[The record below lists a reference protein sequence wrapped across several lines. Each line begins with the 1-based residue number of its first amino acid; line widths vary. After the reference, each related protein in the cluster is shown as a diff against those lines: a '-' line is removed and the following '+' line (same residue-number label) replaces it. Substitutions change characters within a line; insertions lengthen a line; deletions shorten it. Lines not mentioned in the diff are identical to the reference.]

1 MSTERHGP
9 TADRNT
15 QITNLRE
22 LRRRAREIS
31 RDAQRDLA
39 DFQKPDG
46 TFSTLPPPKA
56 GKIHI
61 TTTCTALMALI
72 AGRLLDSVCPS
83 NDKQKNIA
91 TVFKHVVEHEWK
103 SEGLEAD
110 NAFSVAFVLRAAGF
124 LLSEGKMTRVDLLRL
139 KHKGKSIEDIAKKV
153 AKDAVNDF
161 MNAFG
166 VRIDTENQKETT
178 AAASMRSYPPKA
190 AIVYWYV
197 DGVHSLK
204 IDIGKAGWYTL
215 SQWAATEF
223 GQQIA
228 RVSADDDALMDPVS
242 LMMAACLVARLKKIM
257 NEHPSTDDTLAQL
270 FPSKTEL
277 NRAVSM
283 LFEHQRPSGIWPKY
297 FPMFHFANAGANY
310 CFTFEMLEALV
321 SEMDPVEIFALPKVL
336 SGFGRAANWCVLN
349 RLKYKT
355 GGREYSGWNSG
366 GSITTLLASKPES
379 WATATVHWFL
389 HKLDDALSK
398 AIQHA
403 VLEKYGVVTSVEPD
417 RRGWDALADA
427 DVEIQSTQDTV
438 KTVLEREFITR
449 LLTVAQDARLK
460 IPDRR
465 SALLFGPP
473 GTAKTTLVRTLAEAV
488 AWPCVEIRPS
498 NFLERGLDNIY
509 VVADEIFA
517 DLTDLS
523 GAVIFFD
530 EMDALVQSRNE
541 SLDATR
547 QFLTTSMLP
556 KLAGLHKEGRS
567 VFFFATNYR
576 MTFDEAITRPGRFD
590 LLLCVG
596 PPSWREKLKN
606 VGEMVTATWP
616 GRTLTRSMKPEELDA
631 VVSQLRDKLKLWAQD
646 KDLGEKL
653 GRFTYDEM
661 KVLIEELLKDTQE
674 KDSLAT
680 AVAQLEKEEFVSKAQ
695 LWATKYIILR
705 QTAGSD
711 EKQNDNY
718 SNFLADQSASRL
730 Q

>member
-1 MSTERHGP
+1 MSTERHSP

-15 QITNLRE
+15 HITELRE
-22 LRRRAREIS
+22 LRRRAREIT
-31 RDAQRDLA
+31 RDARRDLVE
-39 DFQKPDG
+39 FQQTDG
-46 TFSTLPPPKA
+46 TFSTLPPPK
-56 GKIHI
+56 GEKIHI

-72 AGRLLDSVCPS
+72 AGRLLDPVCPKG
-83 NDKQKNIA
+83 DEQKNIA
-91 TVFKHVVEHEWK
+91 TVFKRVVENPWK

-124 LLSEGKMTRVDLLRL
+124 LLSEGKMTRPELFQL
-139 KHKGKSIEDIAKKV
+139 KHDGKSLEDIAKKV
-153 AKDAVNDF
+153 AEDAVKDF
-161 MNAFG
+161 MTAFG
-166 VRIDTENQKETT
+166 VRIESGNLEETPT
-178 AAASMRSYPPKA
+178 TTSMRSYPPKA

-204 IDIGKAGWYTL
+204 IEIGQTEWDTL
-215 SQWAATEF
+215 SKWAATEF

-257 NEHPSTDDTLAQL
+257 NERESTDDTLAQL

-321 SEMDPVEIFALPKVL
+321 SEMDPVEIFGLPDVL

-355 GGREYSGWNSG
+355 GGKEYSGWNSG

-403 VLEKYGVVTSVEPD
+403 VLEKYAVVTSTEPD
-417 RRGWDALADA
+417 RHGWDDLADA
-427 DVEIQSTQDTV
+427 DVEIQSTHDTV
-438 KTVLEREFITR
+438 KTVLEREFMTR
-449 LLTVAQDARLK
+449 LHGVPPDFRLK
-460 IPDRR
+460 IQDRR

-473 GTAKTTLVRTLAEAV
+473 GTAKTTLVRKLAEAV

-523 GAVIFFD
+523 RTVIFFD

-541 SLDATR
+541 PLDATR

-556 KLAGLHKEGRS
+556 KLAGLHTEGRS

-576 MTFDEAITRPGRFD
+576 TTFDEAITRPGRFD

-606 VGEMVTATWP
+606 VGEMVTATWL
-616 GRTLTRSMKPEELDA
+616 GRTLTSSMSPAEQVAA
-631 VVSQLRDKLKLWAQD
+631 VDQLRDQLKRWAQD
-646 KDLGEKL
+646 EDLGEKL

-661 KVLIEELLKDTQE
+661 KVFIEELLKGTKE

-680 AVAQLEKEEFVSKAQ
+680 AVAKLEKEKFVSTAQ
-695 LWATKYIILR
+695 LWTTKYIILR
-705 QTAGSD
+705 QTVGSG
-711 EKQNDNY
+711 EKQNENY